1 MLGRHAASALV
12 ALLSCAACRGVQF
25 ASPRLVDGDAWSR
38 AVEAGVGD
46 GGGDGAPPAIDV
58 ATDRAPAASEPSVCE
73 QPPCINVYNHCPMP
87 LWIHAVATVPI
98 EDGVVQRLDPGERY
112 QYRALPLFGGG
123 RLYAYYREP
132 AVKQDR
138 IRLVSDENQ
147 FVEMTIDTDASG
159 AFAQNYNIS
168 YVDYAALPV
177 AMKADGAC
185 RETRCALAFD
195 RWTAL
200 LGRCPTQL
208 RNVAGPVGTCLGSYL
223 HCLGR
228 DASGALNDDLLPECR
243 KMRDAHGFP
252 GSAVYGGV
260 FPEHP
265 ATDVAFWDG
274 VAAWNRGTVAGDRD
288 DTHYYQDEPFNHY
301 ARWIHRELGCREVYA
316 FSTDDHQDKAG
327 FVRCTSPRL
336 DITWCP
342 EP

>member
-1 MLGRHAASALV
+1 VLSPLPPGVLV
-12 ALLSCAACRGVQF
+12 ALLVCAGCREYQLTV
-25 ASPRLVDGDAWSR
+25 PRPVNGDAWSR
-38 AVEAGVGD
+38 AVEGGAVEGGTIEGGAVERPD
-46 GGGDGAPPAIDV
+46 GGNRSDCA
-58 ATDRAPAASEPSVCE
+58 
-73 QPPCINVYNHCPMP
+73 QPPCINVYNHCPIP
-87 LWIHAVATVPI
+87 LWIHAVSTVPI
-98 EDGVVQRLDPGERY
+98 EEGVIQRLGPQEHH
-112 QYRALPLFGGG
+112 QYAGLPLFGGG

-138 IRLVSDENQ
+138 VRLVSDDNQ
-147 FVEMTIDTDASG
+147 FVEMSIDTGPSG

-177 AMKADGAC
+177 AMKADGDC
-185 RETRCALAFD
+185 RETRCALPFD

-200 LGRCPTQL
+200 LGGCPTQL
-208 RNVAGPVGTCLGSYL
+208 RNVAGALGTCMGSYI

-228 DASGALNDDLLPECR
+228 DATGALNDDVLPECR
-243 KMRDAHGFP
+243 KMRDAHGFA
-252 GSAVYGGV
+252 GSAIYGGV
-260 FPEHP
+260 FPDHP

-274 VAAWNRGTVAGDRD
+274 VAAWNRGTTAGDRND
-288 DTHYYQDEPFNHY
+288 DDYYKDEPFNHY
-301 ARWIHRELGCREVYA
+301 ARWIHRQLGCTDVYA